1 MTPEP
6 LFDIAQLAHVELL
19 TLDLEGTLW
28 FFKELLG
35 LQESGREN
43 GSVYL
48 RAYVESVR

>member
-1 MTPEP
+1 MAPEP
-6 LFDIAQLAHVELL
+6 MFDIAQLAHVEIL
-19 TLDLEGTLW
+19 TPNPEGTLW
-28 FFKELLG
+28 FFKDLLG